1 MFHHY
6 TVFRIDD
13 LFPHGLA
20 SGELYELSGPS
31 RVGKTQ
37 MCLQLA
43 AKVAGGGGA
52 TVAYID
58 TTSAFDAARIVS
70 ILHAGACKP
79 ALSVEL
85 TLGAISC
92 FRAPNSFALLGVLE
106 SIERSLALQSDD
118 YFQKLGLLIV
128 DCPTSVIATVLG
140 GKTRQGHAILT
151 HIVRLLKSIA
161 TRSAVAVVLTSHTV
175 ADRQQAGYAGGVKTA
190 LGETWT
196 FAADHR
202 LFLSESTDRAGAHPS
217 FRALLVKS
225 SSFEAGVTAGYRITG
240 AGIVAAPI
248 E

>member
-1 MFHHY
+1 
-6 TVFRIDD
+6 
-13 LFPHGLA
+13 
-20 SGELYELSGPS
+20 
-31 RVGKTQ
+31 

-43 AKVAGGGGA
+43 AKVAGSGAA
-52 TVAYID
+52 TVAYVD

-70 ILHAGACKP
+70 ILHTDACKP
-79 ALSVEL
+79 AVPVEVA
-85 TLGAISC
+85 LGSISC

-106 SIERSLALQSDD
+106 SIERSLALRSDD

-161 TRSAVAVVLTSHTV
+161 ARSAIAVVLTSHTV
-175 ADRQQAGYAGGVKTA
+175 ADRQQGSHSGGVKTA

-202 LFLSESTDRAGAHPS
+202 LFLSESAGGAGAHPS
-217 FRALLVKS
+217 FRVQLLKS
-225 SSFEAGVTAGYRITG
+225 SSTEAGVTVGYRITG
-240 AGIVAAPI
+240 AGIVAASS